1 MTTRTLTR
9 LEAKLLGLTPT
20 QTHIINDVLAGGKVH
35 PQHFRN
41 GGGRHYALLG
51 MGRGRI
57 TKILATINI
66 SGSDIEY
73 GNDAP
78 RGGAEGKWIKLSASG
93 RAKARRRL
101 AEDVARC
108 YCGRSMPAEVA
119 QGGKVWACQYCSKQC
134 KDAAEEVT
142 RMQYG
147 SIEGS
152 AVCRQMRAGN

>member
-51 MGRGRI
+51 MSRGRI
-57 TKILATINI
+57 VKILDTINI
-66 SGSDIEY
+66 SGSDIDF

-78 RGGAEGKWIKLSASG
+78 RGGVEGKWIRLSATG
-93 RAKARRRL
+93 RSKAKRRL
-101 AEDVARC
+101 A
-108 YCGRSMPAEVA
+108 
-119 QGGKVWACQYCSKQC
+119 
-134 KDAAEEVT
+134 
-142 RMQYG
+142 
-147 SIEGS
+147 
-152 AVCRQMRAGN
+152 